1 MYMTITLPGAA
12 TPTRLSTRRCGV
24 NVLALLCGLV
34 IVLLL
39 AGIIAAASLAGTNCK
54 GSDRD
59 TDTVV
64 MAWNQ
69 SVTVFQQR
77 ESRGLYSGVEVMEM
91 NNGQLAQKI
100 ELYVASN
107 FSKYVMSSSVS
118 QQLTLYPQWYDILY
132 AQYLLRGSTL
142 SYNFSLL
149 ENISLPLFI
158 LNSFHDYHQLKD
170 RGHPTP
176 LHNYNI
182 TQDRNSVTFEVE
194 KDSYIFVVV
203 NITSYMKFNV
213 TSHETLQLYTPPAS
227 YMSPVCTLITFDPC
241 HIKLSAHSTVIGVS
255 VPDPVS
261 QDYPSVH
268 TSSITKSRSV
278 ACVASLVALGVLVL
292 FLTLTLCI
300 VLVYC
305 CQRKSSL
312 FQHRP

>member
-1 MYMTITLPGAA
+1 M
-12 TPTRLSTRRCGV
+12 
-24 NVLALLCGLV
+24 LALLGGGLV

-39 AGIIAAASLAGTNCK
+39 AGIIATASLAGTYCK

-77 ESRGLYSGVEVMEM
+77 ESRGLYSGVDVMEM

-107 FSKYVMSSSVS
+107 FSKYVMSNSVP

-132 AQYLLRGSTL
+132 AQYLLKGSTL

-176 LHNYNI
+176 LHNWNI
-182 TQDRNSVTFEVE
+182 AQDRNSVTFEVE

-203 NITSYMKFNV
+203 NITSYMKFNL

-241 HIKLSAHSTVIGVS
+241 HIKLSAHSTVIGVT

-268 TSSITKSRSV
+268 TSSMKRRSV

-292 FLTLTLCI
+292 FLLTVTLCI
-300 VLVYC
+300 VLVCC
-305 CQRKSSL
+305 CQRKCSL